1 MEACEPNTTSFLGL
15 YVHAINSLTF
25 NYRSSNRLLLL
36 LMIED
41 VLHTDNERGRWK
53 NFEPRRPLST
63 AAGSGI
69 LPSAVSGGK
78 LTFRPAFELEGDIEF
93 SSDIPN
99 AL

>member
-1 MEACEPNTTSFLGL
+1 MDE
-15 YVHAINSLTF
+15 
-25 NYRSSNRLLLL
+25 
-36 LMIED
+36 

-53 NFEPRRPLST
+53 NLEPRRVAST
-63 AAGSGI
+63 TGGGI
-69 LPSAVSGGK
+69 PSAVSGGK